1 MNEPLS
7 ETRKDRLLK
16 SWQGVRSFIT
26 RSANV
31 VMAQVRS
38 GAAFRQLGHGL
49 RQPIVVTTVITLGLV
64 LGTRQLGW
72 LEAGEVATY
81 DQMVRLRR
89 PLPPDPRMLVV
100 GITEADI
107 QTHGWPIPDAILAQ
121 LLATLQAQQAR
132 LIGLDILRD
141 NPQDAAFIHQLQ
153 LDNVIVITSLGDLA
167 TTQVPPPPGVDPEQ
181 IGFNDVVVDTDN
193 VVRRNLLFGTVD
205 DDQTMYS
212 LSLRLAQAYLSQ
224 EGLLPTPADSRGRF
238 QWGQAHFQPLQPHS
252 GGYRHADAAGYQLLL
267 NYRNYKQGARLVSLG
282 EVLAGEVD
290 PSWIAD
296 KIVLIGT
303 TAPSGKDLFPTPYSA
318 TEAGDFM
325 IPGVMIHAQQAS
337 QIMAAVLGERP
348 LFWFWPE
355 WLEVV
360 WISAWS
366 IGGAILAYRVRHP
379 LHLGGLFLVGLGLI
393 TGIGMGSF
401 LLGGWIPVVTPA
413 IAWVA
418 TGGGV
423 MACVTYQLYQEQQRL
438 AKLVQVRDDELL
450 LMQTVLEEHTGLVDR
465 PVSLILRDSH
475 TQPLLA
481 DRYQITQLL
490 GTGGFGQT
498 YLAEDTHRPGKPICV
513 VKRLLLAQKNPRHME
528 IARRLFKAE
537 AEILETLGKQKY
549 IPQLLAYFED
559 EAENDFYLVEEFIEG
574 QSLCDLLPADKRQP
588 EDWVLT
594 WLKGMLEILVPI
606 HAAHVI
612 HRDIKPSNVIIRKR
626 DQHPVLIDF
635 GAVKQLNPYA
645 NEDEEAL
652 TVAIGTRGY
661 APPEQLLGSPN
672 LSSDLYATGMIC
684 IQALTGI
691 PPTKLPRDE
700 DSGELNWRPLA
711 KVTPEFGAII
721 DKMTWYFFT
730 DRYRSA
736 MEVLQDLKQLTDN
749 R

>member
-1 MNEPLS
+1 MNEPLP
-7 ETRKDRLLK
+7 ENRKYRLWA
-16 SWQGVRSFIT
+16 SWPGVRSFIMHQT
-26 RSANV
+26 QALI
-31 VMAQVRS
+31 AQVRS
-38 GAAFRQLGHGL
+38 GGLLRQMGHCVK
-49 RQPIVVTTVITLGLV
+49 QPIVVTTVVTLGLV
-64 LGTRQLGW
+64 LGVRQLGW
-72 LEAGEVATY
+72 LEAGEVASY
-81 DQMVRLRR
+81 DQMVRLR
-89 PLPPDPRMLVV
+89 PALPPDPRLLVV
-100 GITEADI
+100 GVTEADI
-107 QTHGWPIPDAILAQ
+107 QAYGWPIPDRILAQ
-121 LLATLQAQQAR
+121 LLAALQAHQAR

-141 NPQDAAFIHQLQ
+141 NPQDADFIDQLQ
-153 LDNVIVITSLGDLA
+153 IDNVIVITSLGDLA
-167 TTQVPPPPGVDPEQ
+167 TTQVAPPPGVDPEQ
-181 IGFNDVVVDTDN
+181 IGFNDVVVDGDN
-193 VVRRNLLFGTVD
+193 VVRRNLLFGTLED
-205 DDQTMYS
+205 DEPMYS
-212 LSLRLAQAYLSQ
+212 LSFRLAHAYLAQA
-224 EGLLPTPADSRGRF
+224 GILPSPADERGHF
-238 QWGQAHFQPLQPHS
+238 QWGQAQFQPLQPNS

-267 NYRNYKQGARLVSLG
+267 NYRNYKEGARLVSLG
-282 EVLAGEVD
+282 EVLAGKVD
-290 PSWIAD
+290 PDWIAD

-318 TEAGDFM
+318 REVGDFLV
-325 IPGVMIHAQQAS
+325 PGVMIHAQQTS
-337 QIMAAVLGERP
+337 QIIAAALGERS

-360 WISAWS
+360 WIGSWAM
-366 IGGAILAYRVRHP
+366 GGAILAGRVRHP
-379 LHLGGLFLVGLGLI
+379 LPLGGLFLGGVGLI
-393 TGIGMGSF
+393 VGIGMGSF

-438 AKLVQVRDDELL
+438 ARLVQTRDDELL
-450 LMQTVLEEHTGLVDR
+450 LMQTVLEERTGLVDR
-465 PVSLILRDSH
+465 PVSLVVHDS

-490 GTGGFGQT
+490 GAGGFGQT
-498 YLAEDTHRPGKPICV
+498 YLAEDTHRPGRPICV

-537 AEILETLGKQKY
+537 AEILEALGKQKY

-574 QSLCDLLPADKRQP
+574 KSLSDLLQPEQRQP

-594 WLKGMLEILVPI
+594 WLKGMLEILIPI

-612 HRDIKPSNVIIRKR
+612 HRDIKPSNVIIRKQ

-645 NEDEEAL
+645 NSEEEAL

-691 PPTKLPRDE
+691 PPTKLPRDQ

-736 MEVLQDLKQLTDN
+736 SEVLHDLKQLTDK

>member
-7 ETRKDRLLK
+7 ETRKSRLLP

-26 RSANV
+26 RSAQGAI
-31 VMAQVRS
+31 AQVRS
-38 GAAFRQLGHGL
+38 GVALRQLGHGL
-49 RQPIVVTTVITLGLV
+49 RQPIAVTVVITLGMI
-64 LGTRQLGW
+64 LGARQLGW
-72 LEAGEVATY
+72 LEAGEIASY
-81 DQMVRLRR
+81 DQMVRLR
-89 PLPPDPRMLVV
+89 PAIPPDPRLLVV
-100 GITEADI
+100 GVTEADI
-107 QTHGWPIPDAILAQ
+107 QAHGWPIPDRTLAQ

-141 NPQDAAFIHQLQ
+141 NPQDPDFIAQLQ
-153 LDNVIVITSLGDLA
+153 PDNVIVITSLGDLD
-167 TTQVPPPPGVDPEQ
+167 TTQVAPPSGVDPEQ
-181 IGFNDVVVDTDN
+181 IGFNDVVVDPDN
-193 VVRRNLLFGTVD
+193 VVRRNLLFGTIADGQPV
-205 DDQTMYS
+205 YS
-212 LSLRLAQAYLSQ
+212 LSFRLAQAYLAQ
-224 EGLLPTPADSRGRF
+224 AGLIPTPPDARGHF
-238 QWGQAHFQPLQPHS
+238 QWGQAYFQPLQPHT
-252 GGYRHADAAGYQLLL
+252 GGYRRVDAAGYQLLL

-303 TAPSGKDLFPTPYSA
+303 TAPSGKDLFSTPYSA
-318 TEAGDFM
+318 TETGDFM

-337 QIMAAVLGERP
+337 QIIAAALGERS

-360 WISAWS
+360 WIGVWAA
-366 IGGAILAYRVRHP
+366 GGAILAYRVRHP
-379 LHLGGLFLVGLGLI
+379 LYLGGLFLLGLGLVA
-393 TGIGMGSF
+393 GIGMVSF

-418 TGGGV
+418 MGGGV
-423 MACVTYQLYQEQQRL
+423 MACVTYQLYQEHQRL

-465 PVSLILRDSH
+465 PVSLIVRDS
-475 TQPLLA
+475 TKPLLA

-490 GTGGFGQT
+490 GSGGFGQT

-537 AEILETLGKQKY
+537 AEILEVLGKQKY

-559 EAENDFYLVEEFIEG
+559 ETENDFYLVEEFIQG

-588 EDWVLT
+588 EEWVFG
-594 WLKGMLEILVPI
+594 WLKAMLEILIPI

-612 HRDIKPSNVIIRKR
+612 HRDIKPSNVIIRDR

-645 NEDEEAL
+645 NDEDEAL
-652 TVAIGTRGY
+652 TVPIGTRGY

-691 PPTKLPRDE
+691 PPTKLPRDD
-700 DSGELNWRPLA
+700 DSGELNWHSLA
-711 KVTPEFGAII
+711 KVTPEFAAII

-736 MEVLQDLKQLTDN
+736 TEVLQDLKKLEDS
-749 R
+749 RS